1 MSDFISLFS
10 SDCWQP
16 GACIVILC
24 KSNLLRRYI
33 NSKNKHNRKF
43 RSWTKKKIRE
53 NGEDL
58 VLPKF
63 CQTKEVKQIHMEKKM
78 WVETEEENAGTWGF
92 KRRISSWVISRK
104 HSWEC
109 TENKW
114 SSWFNLLAL
123 QKWKTIIPHLKCP
136 RLRITLM
143 VLILNPT

>member
-63 CQTKEVKQIHMEKKM
+63 CQTKEVKQIHMEKKCELKRKKKM
-78 WVETEEENAGTWGF
+78 QEHGALREEYPLG
-92 KRRISSWVISRK
+92 
-104 HSWEC
+104 
-109 TENKW
+109 
-114 SSWFNLLAL
+114 
-123 QKWKTIIPHLKCP
+123 
-136 RLRITLM
+136 
-143 VLILNPT
+143 